1 MKLHLQRDS
10 LMSAVAWAART
21 LPGRPTQP
29 ILAGLRLAT
38 TEGFVS
44 LSSFDR
50 EVSSVAEL
58 ATDAVAEQVVIL
70 PGRLLADIVKALP
83 HEDVLLEWE
92 GTRATIRS
100 GKVSFSLP
108 TLPAEE
114 YPPLPADPQPI
125 GVIPGADLARCVTQ
139 VAIASGKDES
149 LVMLTGI
156 RVEID
161 GPTMT
166 MAATDRYRLAVQ
178 EVSWRCDDDTRQTNL
193 LIPAR
198 TLVDVSRSM
207 GQAGD
212 VTIGLA
218 GDTGAERLIGF
229 SAQGRRSTSR
239 LLDAEFP
246 KYRSLLPTESTT
258 EATMATA
265 AVLEA
270 VRRVSIVA
278 DRTTPV
284 RCSFAGGELSM
295 RAGTGDDA
303 TAEESVEISLAGDPI
318 EIAFNPGF
326 LIDGLAALGTAEVAM
341 AFTEPRKPMV
351 MTSEQAGAYR
361 YLLMPIR
368 LTG

>member
-1 MKLHLQRDS
+1 MRLHLQRDT

-29 ILAGLRLAT
+29 ILSGLRVAT
-38 TEGFVS
+38 TEGTVS

-58 ATDAVAEQVVIL
+58 STDAVADQVVIL

-100 GKVSFSLP
+100 GRASFSLP
-108 TLPAEE
+108 LLPAEE

-125 GVIPGADLARCVTQ
+125 GVISGADLARCVTQ

-161 GPTMT
+161 GTTMT

-178 EVSWRCDDDTRQTNL
+178 EVAWQCDQTCHTNL

-207 GQAGD
+207 GQAGE

-218 GDTGAERLIGF
+218 GETGAERLIGF

-246 KYRSLLPTESTT
+246 KYRSLLPTESAT
-258 EATMATA
+258 EATMATS

-278 DRTTPV
+278 ERNTPV

-295 RAGTGDDA
+295 RAGSGDEA
-303 TAEESVEISLAGDPI
+303 TAEESVEISLAGDPL

-326 LIDGLAALGTAEVAM
+326 LIDGLAALGTAEVTM